1 MFDYFNK
8 FYSWVDEN
16 PEKVDPYLIAV
27 YFALLNRANKSLWKE
42 KFAIILV
49 DIQEMSGIN
58 SRTTMIKTLNKLE
71 EFGFIKTVSKT
82 QNQYKNRVICLPLN
96 GKHMKSTRK
105 PNENQMESN
114 WTQNK
119 DLLNDID
126 LINNKDNI
134 SENEISI
141 DVFKKNEKDISGAWF
156 LTATA
161 EEFIQRLNKFKEE
174 HPNHGYPEFMFV
186 DFIMFYT
193 TPNDKKGIRLNDYKM
208 FGIQHKLHEWKN
220 KKEHAGKYEI
230 KTPKKRN
237 HYE

>member
-27 YFALLNRANKSLWKE
+27 YFALLNRSNKSLWKE

-96 GKHMKSTRK
+96 GKQMKSTRK

-141 DVFKKNEKDISGAWF
+141 DESKKNKREFKGAWF
-156 LTATA
+156 VNATD
-161 EEFIQRLNKFKEE
+161 EDFIQHIKKFKEE
-174 HPNHGYPEFMFV
+174 HPEHGYPEKLFN
-186 DFIMFYT
+186 DFINYYT
-193 TPNDKKGIRLNDYKM
+193 TPHKDGGIVINHQGS
-208 FGIQHKLHEWKN
+208 FGIINKLRQWTSDPKN
-220 KKEHAGKYEI
+220 AGKYEI
-230 KTPKKRN
+230 KTPKKRI

>member
-8 FYSWVDEN
+8 FYSWIDEN

-96 GKHMKSTRK
+96 GKQMKSTRK

-114 WTQNK
+114 WTQKK

-126 LINNKDNI
+126 LLNNKDFFA
-134 SENEISI
+134 ENEIQVS
-141 DVFKKNEKDISGAWF
+141 KSSNLGLHNWF
-156 LTATA
+156 VKATA
-161 EEFIQRLNKFKEE
+161 EEFTERINKFKEE
-174 HPNHGYPEFMFV
+174 HPNSGYPEILYK
-186 DFIMFYT
+186 DFINYYS
-193 TPNDKKGIRLNDYKM
+193 TPHKDGGIELNHQRN
-208 FGIQHKLHEWKN
+208 FGIQNKLQQWIRN
-220 KKEHAGKYEI
+220 TQNAGKYEI
-230 KTPKKRN
+230 KTPKKRI